1 MQIIRKFKE
10 IFEKEGGSHYVRP
23 YEIIVTSPDSGILEF
38 VTDSISIDGLKKKY
52 KGMNMV
58 SIFKLIFGYSFEEA
72 QKNFTES
79 LAAYSVI
86 AYILQIKDRHNGNL
100 LIDSKG
106 HFIHIDFGFLLC
118 TSPGGINFESA
129 PFKLTQ
135 DYVD

>member
-10 IFEKEGGSHYVRP
+10 IFEKEGASLYVRP

-38 VTDSISIDGLKKKY
+38 VMDSISIDGLKKKY

-79 LAAYSVI
+79 LAAYSII
-86 AYILQIKDRHNGNL
+86 AYIFKY
-100 LIDSKG
+100 
-106 HFIHIDFGFLLC
+106 HISNI
-118 TSPGGINFESA
+118 TI
-129 PFKLTQ
+129 
-135 DYVD
+135 